1 MGEQTLVIEAR
12 VSAFNAPSGARLV
25 SLDVFRGATVA
36 AMVVVN
42 NPGTWDAVYPPLL
55 HSHWHGCTFTDL
67 VFPFFLWIIGIA
79 MTFSYAQRLA
89 QDDDRGKLFAH
100 TLQRAAGI
108 YGIGIILTILTL
120 FSHGVLGRTSPQEW
134 RFGTLQHIAT
144 CYLVAA
150 FVFLLTSWRG
160 QLATLIS
167 LLAAYWILMSL
178 GPVPGHGHGSY
189 EPNVNFAA
197 YFGQVTHGWD
207 VIGITTL
214 PAIATTLFG
223 CLTGHILRSRIKP
236 PEKAAWMFFA
246 GSGLLFTGHAMTI
259 WMPLNKQLWTSS
271 YSVFTA
277 GLASLVFASCYWLI
291 DVQGNR
297 RATRPFAILGMNA
310 LVIYA
315 LSELLII
322 VFRAVHIFQMGRSVS
337 LQVFTYQLLFAPLMS
352 PRNASLL
359 WAFVFLVILY
369 WIAWVMFKKQWFV
382 RL

>member
-1 MGEQTLVIEAR
+1 MREARMREQTLHQEVRI
-12 VSAFNAPSGARLV
+12 SAFNAASGVRIR
-25 SLDVFRGATVA
+25 SLDVFRGGTVA

-67 VFPFFLWIIGIA
+67 VFPFFLWIVGVA
-79 MTFSYAQRLA
+79 MTFSYAKRIA
-89 QDDDRGKLFAH
+89 HGDDRGKLLAH
-100 TLQRAAGI
+100 TLLRAAGI

-120 FSHGVLGRTSPQEW
+120 FSHGILGSTSPQEW

-150 FVFLLTSWRG
+150 IVFLLTSWRG
-160 QLATLIS
+160 QLAAIMI
-167 LLAAYWILMSL
+167 LLATYWILMSL
-178 GPVPGHGHGSY
+178 GPVPGY
-189 EPNVNFAA
+189 EQNANFAS
-197 YFGQVTHGWD
+197 YFGQLTQGWD
-207 VIGITTL
+207 LIGITTL

-223 CLTGHILRSRIKP
+223 CLTGHILRSEIKP
-236 PEKAAWMFFA
+236 PEKAAWIFFA
-246 GSGLLFTGHAMTI
+246 GAGLLFTGYAMTA

-291 DVQGNR
+291 DVNGKQ
-297 RATRPFAILGMNA
+297 RAIRPFTILGMNA

-322 VFRAVHIFQMGRSVS
+322 VFRAVHVSQLGQSVS
-337 LQVFTYQLLFAPLMS
+337 LQSFVYQLVFAPLMS
-352 PRNASLL
+352 PPNASLL
-359 WAFVFLVILY
+359 WAFTFLVILY
-369 WIAWVMFKKQWFV
+369 WIAWVMFRKQWFV
-382 RL
+382 KL